1 MKVASGGDILL
12 GHWTGSLDM
21 RGFNVTRQGDQRHWQ
36 LVHGVCRG
44 TMGGLAGAIL
54 LWRRNAE
61 ILRRGLGRQRRPVL
75 PQVDVRE
82 PGDVPGTWPDVAPD
96 ERRADP
102 ADAAEPAGP
111 RTPPPMI
118 PRTPPPMK

>member
-61 ILRRGLGRQRRPVL
+61 TFRRGLGRQRRPVL

-82 PGDVPGTWPDVAPD
+82 PPGVPDTRPDVALD
-96 ERRADP
+96 ERRTDLADSR
-102 ADAAEPAGP
+102 EPIGP
-111 RTPPPMI
+111 RTPAPME
-118 PRTPPPMK
+118 